1 MTENDGATSLTHA
14 THNSFMVHWPASS
27 FSMILM
33 EKGEAGQFKGKTEDE
48 INLNSEENLM
58 DTANYVENET
68 NEITHIENVQV
79 DFETDLPTRNL
90 ILCFLSYKNKRHLE
104 RWTEEQKNT
113 VKSHF
118 EKHIT
123 SKKPTKKSE

>member
-1 MTENDGATSLTHA
+1 
-14 THNSFMVHWPASS
+14 MVHWPASS
-27 FSMILM
+27 FSMILI
-33 EKGEAGQFKGKTEDE
+33 EKGEAGQFKGKTKDE

-79 DFETDLPTRNL
+79 DFKTDLPTRNL